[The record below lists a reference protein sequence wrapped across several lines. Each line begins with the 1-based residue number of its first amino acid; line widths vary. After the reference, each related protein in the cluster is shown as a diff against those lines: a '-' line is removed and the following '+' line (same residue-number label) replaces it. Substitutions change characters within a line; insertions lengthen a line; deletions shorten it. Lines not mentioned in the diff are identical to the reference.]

1 MRCHAR
7 IGIPQALMIGQLAWS
22 GGRQR
27 GRPKAGFAPGWPW
40 QGPAADAQ
48 PPINVGLLVPTSGAA
63 GIWGPSC
70 IACARL
76 AADELNAEGGVRGRE
91 VRLRVVDGA
100 SENVALAAQVDELLH
115 AGEIDAVVGMH
126 ISSVRNALAP
136 VLGGEIPYVYTPL
149 YEGGERHPGVFTL
162 GETPGNQLVPALAA
176 LSEGRSPRRWALVG
190 NDYVWP
196 RESHRWAR
204 GVLGRLGCEV
214 VHEALL
220 PLGCDDFEAEI
231 AALAAS
237 GAQAVLL
244 SLIGQD
250 AVAFNRAFAAQGLSG
265 AIRRLSCAIE
275 ENELLAIG
283 ADCTDE
289 LYVAG
294 SYFASLPTDANLAF
308 RERYHATCGPRAPT
322 LNALG
327 QSTYEGVHFLGAM
340 LVRGAHPM
348 APGETLHYRS
358 ARGAVWRGNDRP
370 SCPVYLARAD
380 GHALQVM
387 RTLSTVDH

>member
-1 MRCHAR
+1 
-7 IGIPQALMIGQLAWS
+7 MIGQWAWS
-22 GGRQR
+22 GSGNR
-27 GRPKAGFAPGWPW
+27 GRPGAGLVPGKL
-40 QGPAADAQ
+40 GPTADAR

-76 AADELNAEGGVRGRE
+76 AADELNAQGGIRGQE
-91 VRLRVVDGA
+91 VRLQVVDAA
-100 SENVALAAQVDELLH
+100 SENALLREQAGELLD

-126 ISSVRNALAP
+126 ISSVRNALLP
-136 VLGGEIPYVYTPL
+136 VLGGEIPYIYTPL

-162 GETPGNQLVPALAA
+162 GETPRNQLVPALTA
-176 LSEGRSPRRWALVG
+176 LSEGRSPTRWALIG

-204 GVLGRLGCEV
+204 SVLHRIGCEV
-214 VHEALL
+214 VHEALM
-220 PLGCDDFEAEI
+220 PLGCDEFEAEV

-265 AIRRLSCAIE
+265 SIRRLSCAIE
-275 ENELLAIG
+275 ENELLAMG
-283 ADCTDE
+283 ADCTEE

-294 SYFASLPTDANLAF
+294 SYFATLPTEANLAF
-308 RERYHATCGPRAPT
+308 RERYHATRGPRAPT

-340 LVRGAHPM
+340 LLRGAHPL
-348 APGETLHYRS
+348 AVGESVRFRS
-358 ARGAVWRGNDRP
+358 ARGALWRGNDQP

-380 GHALQVM
+380 GHALKVM
-387 RTLSTVDH
+387 RTLSTADH

>member
-1 MRCHAR
+1 
-7 IGIPQALMIGQLAWS
+7 MIGQWAWS
-22 GGRQR
+22 GTGSR
-27 GRPKAGFAPGWPW
+27 GRAGAGLASGRLVPT
-40 QGPAADAQ
+40 ADAR
-48 PPINVGLLVPTSGAA
+48 PAINVGLLVPTSGAA

-76 AADELNAEGGVRGRE
+76 AADELNARGGIRGQE
-91 VRLRVVDGA
+91 IHLQVVDAA
-100 SENVALAAQVDELLH
+100 SENAALREQTGELLD

-126 ISSVRNALAP
+126 ISSVRNALLP

-162 GETPGNQLVPALAA
+162 GETPRNQLVPALTA
-176 LSEGRSPRRWALVG
+176 LSGSRSPTRWALVG

-204 GVLGRLGCEV
+204 SVLRRIGCEV
-214 VHEALL
+214 VHEALM
-220 PLGCDDFEAEI
+220 PLGCDDFEAEV

-265 AIRRLSCAIE
+265 TIRRLSCAIE
-275 ENELLAIG
+275 ENELLAMG
-283 ADCTDE
+283 ADCTEE

-294 SYFASLPTDANLAF
+294 SYFATLPTEANLAF
-308 RERYHATCGPRAPT
+308 SERYHATRGPRAPT

-327 QSTYEGVHFLGAM
+327 QSTYEGVHFLGA
-340 LVRGAHPM
+340 LLLRGAHPL
-348 APGETLHYRS
+348 APGESLHFHS
-358 ARGAVWRGNDRP
+358 ARGALWRGNDQP

-380 GHALQVM
+380 GHALKVM

>member
-1 MRCHAR
+1 M
-7 IGIPQALMIGQLAWS
+7 QAIMIGQWAWS
-22 GGRQR
+22 GSGNR
-27 GRPKAGFAPGWPW
+27 GRPGAGLVPGR
-40 QGPAADAQ
+40 PAVVADER
-48 PPINVGLLVPTSGAA
+48 PPLNVGLLVPTSGAA

-76 AADELNAEGGVRGRE
+76 AADELNAQGGIRGRE
-91 VRLRVVDGA
+91 LRLQVVDAA
-100 SENVALAAQVDELLH
+100 SENTLLREQAGALLD

-126 ISSVRNALAP
+126 ISSVRNALLP

-162 GETPGNQLVPALAA
+162 GETPRNQLVPALTA
-176 LSEGRSPRRWALVG
+176 LSEGRSPMRWALVG

-204 GVLGRLGCEV
+204 HVIHRIGCEV
-214 VHEALL
+214 VHEALI
-220 PLGCDDFEAEI
+220 PLGCDDFEAAI

-250 AVAFNRAFAAQGLSG
+250 AVAFNRAFAARGLG
-265 AIRRLSCAIE
+265 GMIRRLSCAIE
-275 ENELLAIG
+275 ENELLAMG
-283 ADCTDE
+283 ADCTEE

-294 SYFASLPTDANLAF
+294 SYFAALPTDANLAF
-308 RERYHATCGPRAPT
+308 RERYHATRGPRAPT

-327 QSTYEGVHFLGAM
+327 QSTYEGVHFLAEM
-340 LVRGAHPM
+340 LLRGAHPL
-348 APGETLHYRS
+348 APGESVRFRS
-358 ARGAVWRGNDRP
+358 ARGAVWRGNDQP